1 MNVKPRITPCLRKSL
16 KLAPAALIA
25 ALALSGCGNTS
36 GNAPEEANA
45 PADAVAEDG
54 GANVVPGTGPA
65 TSGENAATD
74 DSDMEQTADDSVKG
88 ADEAQDANAPDT
100 EGVID
105 QIRAQLKLPDAV
117 LPTEFKLADG
127 HYLTAS
133 IEKNEDAAFN
143 VVFYET
149 EEVVPVDDDS
159 LEPTGETPILAIVN
173 AESYDDPSSREEIFF
188 PASDL
193 EDISP
198 EMAVDLGNGIQGMQ
212 EGAAGTQYLTWKEGR
227 WVLQIQSLSED
238 QMDQPGIAR
247 KMVDYLETHSLPAP
261 DDAGRVSAKYQQ
273 GGDTVQN
280 IVAWNKGDVVY
291 QIETQRVPLE
301 ALAMTVS
308 VK

>member
-1 MNVKPRITPCLRKSL
+1 MNRTPRTSPYLRKSL
-16 KLAPAALIA
+16 KLASAALIV

-45 PADAVAEDG
+45 PADAATEDG

-65 TSGENAATD
+65 TSGEDAAESPDAQKTEEDSAEGTD
-74 DSDMEQTADDSVKG
+74 QAE
-88 ADEAQDANAPDT
+88 DANVPDA

-105 QIRAQLKLPDAV
+105 QVRAQLKLQDAV
-117 LPTEFKLADG
+117 LPTEFELADG

-133 IEKNEDAAFN
+133 IEKNEEAAFN

-159 LEPTGETPILAIVN
+159 LAPTGETPIIAIVN
-173 AESYDDPSSREEIFF
+173 AESHADPLSREDIFF

-193 EDISP
+193 EDISS

-261 DDAGRVSAKYQQ
+261 DDAGRISAKYQQ
-273 GGDTVQN
+273 GGDAVQN

-301 ALAMTVS
+301 ALTMTVS

>member
-1 MNVKPRITPCLRKSL
+1 MNRTPRTSSYLRKSL
-16 KLAPAALIA
+16 KLAPAALIV
-25 ALALSGCGNTS
+25 ALALSGCGNSS

-45 PADAVAEDG
+45 PADAATEDG

-65 TSGENAATD
+65 TSGEDATESSDAQQTED
-74 DSDMEQTADDSVKG
+74 DSAESTDQAE
-88 ADEAQDANAPDT
+88 DANAPDT

-105 QIRAQLKLPDAV
+105 QVRAQLKFPNAV
-117 LPTEFKLADG
+117 LPTEFELADG

-159 LEPTGETPILAIVN
+159 LAPTGETPIIAIVN
-173 AESYDDPSSREEIFF
+173 AESYADPLSQEDIFF
-188 PASDL
+188 TAPDLDNIPSD
-193 EDISP
+193 
-198 EMAVDLGNGIQGMQ
+198 MAVDLGNGIKGMQ

-238 QMDQPGIAR
+238 QMDQPGIAQ
-247 KMVDYLETHSLPAP
+247 KMVDYLETHSLLAP
-261 DDAGRVSAKYQQ
+261 DDAGRISAKYQQ

>member
-1 MNVKPRITPCLRKSL
+1 MNRTPRTSPYLRKSL
-16 KLAPAALIA
+16 KLAPAALIV

-45 PADAVAEDG
+45 PADAAAEDG
-54 GANVVPGTGPA
+54 GANAVPGTGPA
-65 TSGENAATD
+65 TSGEDAAESPDAQQREEDSAEGTD
-74 DSDMEQTADDSVKG
+74 QAE
-88 ADEAQDANAPDT
+88 DANVPDA

-105 QIRAQLKLPDAV
+105 QVRAQLKLQDAV
-117 LPTEFKLADG
+117 LPTEFELADG

-133 IEKNEDAAFN
+133 IEKNEEAAFN

-159 LEPTGETPILAIVN
+159 LAPTGETPIIAIVN
-173 AESYDDPSSREEIFF
+173 AESYADPLSQEDIFF

-193 EDISP
+193 EDISS

-212 EGAAGTQYLTWKEGR
+212 EGAAGTQYLSWKEGR

-261 DDAGRVSAKYQQ
+261 DDAGRISAKYQQ
-273 GGDTVQN
+273 GGDAVQN

>member
-1 MNVKPRITPCLRKSL
+1 MNVIPRTIPFLRKSL

-25 ALALSGCGNTS
+25 ALALSGCGNSS

-45 PADAVAEDG
+45 PADAASEDG

-65 TSGENAATD
+65 TSAEDAAEDTDAEQNEANAAENADRAE
-74 DSDMEQTADDSVKG
+74 DS
-88 ADEAQDANAPDT
+88 NAPDT

-105 QIRAQLKLPDAV
+105 QVRAKLKLPDAV
-117 LPTEFKLADG
+117 LPTEFEVADG
-127 HYLTAS
+127 RYLTAS

-149 EEVVPVDDDS
+149 EKAVPVDDDS
-159 LEPTGETPILAIVN
+159 LAPTGETPIIAIVN
-173 AESYDDPSSREEIFF
+173 AESYADPLSREDIFF
-188 PASDL
+188 AAPDSDSIPAD
-193 EDISP
+193 
-198 EMAVDLGNGIQGMQ
+198 MAVDLGNGIKGMQ
-212 EGAAGTQYLTWKEGR
+212 EGAAGTQYLTWQEGR

-238 QMDQPGIAR
+238 RMDQSGIAQ
-247 KMVDYLETHSLPAP
+247 KMAEYLESNSLPAP
-261 DDAGRVSAKYQQ
+261 DNAGRISAKYRQ

-280 IVAWNKGDVVY
+280 IAAWNKGDVVY

>member
-1 MNVKPRITPCLRKSL
+1 MNRTPRTSPYLRKSL
-16 KLAPAALIA
+16 KLAPAALIV

-45 PADAVAEDG
+45 PADAAAEDG

-65 TSGENAATD
+65 TSGEDAAESPDAQQTEEDSAEGTD
-74 DSDMEQTADDSVKG
+74 QAE
-88 ADEAQDANAPDT
+88 DANVPDA

-105 QIRAQLKLPDAV
+105 QVRAQLKLQDAV
-117 LPTEFKLADG
+117 LPTEFELADG

-133 IEKNEDAAFN
+133 IEKNEEAAFN

-159 LEPTGETPILAIVN
+159 LAPTGETPILAIVN
-173 AESYDDPSSREEIFF
+173 AESYADPLSREDIFF

-193 EDISP
+193 EDISS

-261 DDAGRVSAKYQQ
+261 DDAGRISAKYQQ
-273 GGDTVQN
+273 GGDAVQN

>member
-1 MNVKPRITPCLRKSL
+1 MNRTPRTSPYLRKSL
-16 KLAPAALIA
+16 KLAPAALIV

-45 PADAVAEDG
+45 PADAAAEDG
-54 GANVVPGTGPA
+54 GANAVPGTGPA
-65 TSGENAATD
+65 TSGEDAAESPDAQQREEDSAEGTD
-74 DSDMEQTADDSVKG
+74 QAE
-88 ADEAQDANAPDT
+88 DANVPDA

-105 QIRAQLKLPDAV
+105 QVRAQLKLQDAV
-117 LPTEFKLADG
+117 LPTEFELADG

-133 IEKNEDAAFN
+133 IEKNEEAAFN

-159 LEPTGETPILAIVN
+159 LASTGETPIIAIVN
-173 AESYDDPSSREEIFF
+173 AESYADPLSQEDIFF

-193 EDISP
+193 EDISS
-198 EMAVDLGNGIQGMQ
+198 EMGVDLGNGIQGMQ
-212 EGAAGTQYLTWKEGR
+212 EGAAGTQYLSWKEGR

-261 DDAGRVSAKYQQ
+261 DDAGRISAKYQQ
-273 GGDTVQN
+273 GGDAVQN